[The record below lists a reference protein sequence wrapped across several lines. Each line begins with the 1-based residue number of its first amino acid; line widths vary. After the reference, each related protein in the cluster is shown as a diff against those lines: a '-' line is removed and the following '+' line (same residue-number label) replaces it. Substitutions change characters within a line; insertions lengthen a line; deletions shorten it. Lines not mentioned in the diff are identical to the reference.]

1 MKKSILKSSIALA
14 VAGVFGAT
22 VAVTAAE
29 PVTPMP
35 VTQETASAATPA
47 QPVTDPVVPT
57 TAVAP
62 DVATTAVAPKTPV
75 APVADGNQVGTAV
88 RNTTPVP
95 TATQDVKTPVAQET
109 VVPSTENP
117 AAAVPTI
124 ETASVAKAPSETRV
138 VRGGDKK
145 SESVVKH
152 DKDVKNTKKAA
163 VDKAPKVKVVKD
175 EKKADKEEPTKEEK
189 NSKSRKSQP
198 STTNQQEGVVDQN
211 SIFVVGANYLIDQ
224 FESKFGNSKITNVS
238 FKTQGKTAIYEVAGF
253 NTSGAH
259 SMTLDVATGNVTD
272 GTPKAYDASMEASA
286 IDAGTVIPPHVAIN
300 AAFVQSGKVAT
311 GINTW
316 SLANQNGKP
325 LYTIEFHDAQN
336 KPISVVLDAKTGTV
350 AK

>member
-35 VTQETASAATPA
+35 VTQETASTA

-57 TAVAP
+57 VAVAP

-75 APVADGNQVGTAV
+75 APVAEANQVGTAV

-117 AAAVPTI
+117 AAAVPSI
-124 ETASVAKAPSETRV
+124 ETASVAKAPSEPRV
-138 VRGGDKK
+138 VRSGDKK
-145 SESVVKH
+145 SESVAKH
-152 DKDVKNTKKAA
+152 GKEVKNTKKAA

-189 NSKSRKSQP
+189 KTLKVENHNLAQPTSK
-198 STTNQQEGVVDQN
+198 
-211 SIFVVGANYLIDQ
+211 
-224 FESKFGNSKITNVS
+224 
-238 FKTQGKTAIYEVAGF
+238 
-253 NTSGAH
+253 
-259 SMTLDVATGNVTD
+259 
-272 GTPKAYDASMEASA
+272 KA
-286 IDAGTVIPPHVAIN
+286 
-300 AAFVQSGKVAT
+300 
-311 GINTW
+311 
-316 SLANQNGKP
+316 
-325 LYTIEFHDAQN
+325 
-336 KPISVVLDAKTGTV
+336 
-350 AK
+350 

>member
-22 VAVTAAE
+22 IAVTAAE

-138 VRGGDKK
+138 VRGGDK
-145 SESVVKH
+145 
-152 DKDVKNTKKAA
+152 NL
-163 VDKAPKVKVVKD
+163 
-175 EKKADKEEPTKEEK
+175 
-189 NSKSRKSQP
+189 N
-198 STTNQQEGVVDQN
+198 
-211 SIFVVGANYLIDQ
+211 L
-224 FESKFGNSKITNVS
+224 
-238 FKTQGKTAIYEVAGF
+238 
-253 NTSGAH
+253 
-259 SMTLDVATGNVTD
+259 
-272 GTPKAYDASMEASA
+272 
-286 IDAGTVIPPHVAIN
+286 
-300 AAFVQSGKVAT
+300 
-311 GINTW
+311 
-316 SLANQNGKP
+316 
-325 LYTIEFHDAQN
+325 
-336 KPISVVLDAKTGTV
+336 
-350 AK
+350 